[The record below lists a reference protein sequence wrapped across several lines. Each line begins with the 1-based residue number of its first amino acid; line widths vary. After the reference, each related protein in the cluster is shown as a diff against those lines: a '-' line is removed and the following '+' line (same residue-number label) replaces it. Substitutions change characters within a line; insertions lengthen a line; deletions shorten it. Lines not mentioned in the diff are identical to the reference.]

1 MIDINIIR
9 TNRKLVEDNLKK
21 KYQEAK
27 LPILDEIIELDK
39 KVRELKINGDNQRQ
53 ERLKSNLCKW
63 CYYMEADE
71 VVMSAFTT
79 QICKGCAKTNIYG
92 NSTRH
97 MYCEECSEKMH
108 LCKHCG
114 SVID

>member
-1 MIDINIIR
+1 MQRIQNLIHKGRDILEWNNKRIK
-9 TNRKLVEDNLKK
+9 KLHKK
-21 KYQEAK
+21 
-27 LPILDEIIELDK
+27 ILNYYDDK
-39 KVRELKINGDNQRQ
+39 ERQ

-92 NSTRH
+92 NSKRH
-97 MYCEECSEKMH
+97 MYCEECAEKMH

>member
-39 KVRELKINGDNQRQ
+39 KVRELKINGDTLRQ
-53 ERLKSNLCKW
+53 ERNKTSDEIGLLYREKKVEEANSKKERVKEINNELVDIEKEEEQLSAKLK
-63 CYYMEADE
+63 
-71 VVMSAFTT
+71 
-79 QICKGCAKTNIYG
+79 
-92 NSTRH
+92 
-97 MYCEECSEKMH
+97 
-108 LCKHCG
+108 
-114 SVID
+114 

>member
-1 MIDINIIR
+1 MQKIQNLIHKGQDILKWNNKRI
-9 TNRKLVEDNLKK
+9 KNLHKK
-21 KYQEAK
+21 
-27 LPILDEIIELDK
+27 ILNYYE
-39 KVRELKINGDNQRQ
+39 DNQRQ

-63 CYYMEADE
+63 CYYMEVDE
-71 VVMSAFTT
+71 VVMQAFTT

>member
-1 MIDINIIR
+1 MQRIQNLIHKGRDILEWNNKKIK
-9 TNRKLVEDNLKK
+9 KLHKK
-21 KYQEAK
+21 
-27 LPILDEIIELDK
+27 ILNYYDDK
-39 KVRELKINGDNQRQ
+39 ERQ

-97 MYCEECSEKMH
+97 MYCEECAEKMH
-108 LCKHCG
+108 LCKHFRG
-114 SVID
+114 NKLI